1 MYPRD
6 HLDLAKI
13 SVSISDFL
21 YFLFFFR
28 RSRKPTKKKNIH
40 HHKITSRENLPYGL
54 SDKVKKQK
62 KNRGTNI
69 SHDSAFVPSPQSKWN
84 LKVK

>member
-21 YFLFFFR
+21 YFLFFFGD
-28 RSRKPTKKKNIH
+28 PENQPKKNIH
-40 HHKITSRENLPYGL
+40 HHKITSREVLPYGL

-62 KNRGTNI
+62 KIGERIYHTT
-69 SHDSAFVPSPQSKWN
+69 APLFLAPSLN
-84 LKVK
+84 GI

>member
-21 YFLFFFR
+21 YFLFFFGD
-28 RSRKPTKKKNIH
+28 PENQPKKKIY
-40 HHKITSRENLPYGL
+40 ITTRLRHVRTCPM
-54 SDKVKKQK
+54 D
-62 KNRGTNI
+62 
-69 SHDSAFVPSPQSKWN
+69 
-84 LKVK
+84 